1 MNAYWEKVKV
11 NLSSPRSVPIVLFI
25 VAFLTYGLFFWE
37 RGFYWDEAPWTWIYY
52 RLGPDALTKTF
63 STSRPFWGMI
73 YQITMPLLGPH
84 SWRWQLLMVITRWLT
99 AVLVWLL
106 LRQVWRKDERPALW
120 TSLLFLVYPGLG
132 QNFISLMYTHFYIV
146 LNCFLLSLY
155 LSVLAVRDSSLTPSP
170 FPLGRG
176 GLTLAALAL
185 SVVNLLTMEYFYF
198 MEFVRFILFW
208 IVLEGKWKYRL
219 RRAVILFLPYF
230 GVMIGVTI
238 WRLFFFENQNASY
251 SYVTLDLIR
260 QNPLLGISTL
270 FQYVLRDFWV
280 TLPQAWAFPFAPTS
294 ASELGARVSIVSA
307 ALVLFLTLL
316 IGIYLYHYSKP
327 KQTEQV
333 RTKEMFVLGFFIWLF
348 AGVSFWLVG
357 IEPQLRFSADRFT
370 MPFMLGSSLML
381 AAFISLLGSRPVLPY
396 GLIALL
402 IAFSVGKQ
410 FETNVAYVRDW
421 DVHHNFFWQLNWRIP
436 ALERN
441 TTILTNDLPVTYF
454 SDNSLS
460 GPLNW
465 IYGREGEMDHILYF
479 ASVRINR
486 GLPELKPGL
495 PIEQNYLA
503 RTFYGNTSQM
513 VVINYSPP
521 GCLRVLDPVID
532 SENRFIDPLLR
543 EGAVLSNSVMIH
555 ADNPSVMPESLFAPE
570 LQHGWCYYF
579 EKAELA
585 RQFSDWDEVAQLGD
599 KAFRLENDSPNDP
612 VERFVFIEGYA
623 NVGKWERAVELSK
636 VSYRVSREFVGPL
649 LCRLWERIETE
660 TAGSAE
666 RDALSGET
674 VSKRSEALSDIEST
688 FSCNP

>member
-1 MNAYWEKVKV
+1 MNAYWEKIKA
-11 NLSSPRSVPIVLFI
+11 NISSPRSVPILLFMI
-25 VAFLTYGLFFWE
+25 AFLTYGLFFWE

-73 YQITMPLLGPH
+73 YQITMPLLGPYP
-84 SWRWQLLMVITRWLT
+84 WRWQLFMVIMRWLT

-106 LRQVWRKDERPALW
+106 LRQVWQKDERPALW

-155 LSVLAVRDSSLTPSP
+155 LSVLSITPTSSADSPAR
-170 FPLGRG
+170 RG
-176 GLTLAALAL
+176 GLTFAALAL

-198 MEFVRFILFW
+198 MEFVRFVLFW
-208 IVLEGKWKYRL
+208 IVLDGERKQKF
-219 RRAVILFLPYF
+219 RRAVMFFLPYF
-230 GVMIGVTI
+230 AVIVGVTV

-251 SYVTLDLIR
+251 SYVTLDRIR
-260 QNPLLGISTL
+260 QNPLIGISTL

-280 TLPQAWAFPFAPTS
+280 TVPQAWAFPFVPAS
-294 ASELGARVSIVSA
+294 ASELGTRVSILAA

-316 IGIYLYHYSKP
+316 IGIYLYFYIKP
-327 KQTEQV
+327 QQTKQT
-333 RTKEMFVLGFFIWLF
+333 RTKEMLLLGFFTWLF
-348 AGVSFWLVG
+348 AGISFWLVG
-357 IEPQLRFSADRFT
+357 IEPQLHFSADRFT
-370 MPFMLGSSLML
+370 MPFMFGSSLIL
-381 AAFISLLGSRPVLPY
+381 VAFISLLSFRPILSY
-396 GLIALL
+396 GLLALL

-410 FETNVAYVRDW
+410 LETNVAYVRDW
-421 DVHHNFFWQLNWRIP
+421 DVHHSFFWQMSWRIP

-441 TTILTNDLPVTYF
+441 TTVLTNDLPVTYF

-486 GLPELKPGL
+486 GLPDLEPGL

-521 GCLRVLDPVID
+521 GCLRVLDSVVD
-532 SENRFIDPLLR
+532 SENRLLDPLLR
-543 EGAVLSNSVMIH
+543 EAALLSNPSRIN
-555 ADNPSVMPESLFAPE
+555 ADNAVVMPEYLFASEP
-570 LQHGWCYYF
+570 QRGWCYYF

-585 RQFSDWDEVAQLGD
+585 RQLGD
-599 KAFRLENDSPNDP
+599 WEEVVELGNIALQLEDDSPNDP

-623 NVGKWERAVELSK
+623 HAGEWERAVELSK

-660 TAGSAE
+660 TTISAE
-666 RDALSGET
+666 SDALSGEA
-674 VSKRSEALSDIEST
+674 VSKRNDALSDMRNT
-688 FSCNP
+688 FSCNQ